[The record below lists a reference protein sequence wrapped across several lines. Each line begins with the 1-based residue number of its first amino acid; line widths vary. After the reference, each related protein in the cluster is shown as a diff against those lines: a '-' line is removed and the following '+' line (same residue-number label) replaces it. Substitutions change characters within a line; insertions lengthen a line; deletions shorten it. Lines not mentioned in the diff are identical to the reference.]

1 MNIKEEAKIIKKN
14 TVFTIIINSFLAI
27 MKMLAGILGHS
38 SVLISDAIN
47 SIGDIVTNIVVYI
60 SAIFSRKEEDNK
72 HPYGHDKYDSII
84 SIFLGVAIVFTAIGV
99 GKNAIVKL
107 YDYFVNGIG
116 IVTPKWYALLAALLT
131 IAIKEF
137 LFRKTKNDA
146 LKSKSSALMAQAW
159 DHRSDTIASFGA
171 VIGILGAMNGLGFL
185 DPIASIII
193 ALFILHLGYK
203 IVLVGISQ
211 VVDQSANPDIEVQ
224 IIKIV
229 KGYKE
234 VKSLDVIKT
243 RMFGMKIYVDLE
255 IGLDYSLTLENAHC
269 IAEKIHDDIKSSIP
283 EVLNCMIH
291 INPNYEK

>member
-14 TVFTIIINSFLAI
+14 TIFTIIANSLLAI
-27 MKMLAGILGHS
+27 MKMLAGVFGNS

-60 SAIFSRKEEDNK
+60 TAIFSKREEDNK

-84 SIFLGVAIVFTAIGV
+84 SIFLGVAIVVTAIGV

-107 YDYFVNGIG
+107 YDYFANGIG
-116 IVTPKWYALLAALLT
+116 ITTPKWYALLAAILT
-131 IAIKEF
+131 IAVKEY
-137 LFRKTKNDA
+137 LFRKTKSDA
-146 LKSKSSALMAQAW
+146 KKAKSSTLMAQAW

-171 VIGILGAMNGLGFL
+171 VIGIVGAMNGLGFL

-193 ALFILHLGYK
+193 ALFIFHLGYK
-203 IVLVGISQ
+203 IVHVGISQ
-211 VVDQSANPDIEVQ
+211 VVDQSADSNIEAE

-229 KGYKE
+229 MNCKD

-255 IGLDYSLTLENAHC
+255 IGLDHSLTLEAAHY
-269 IAEKIHDDIKSSIP
+269 IAEKIHDDIQSSIP

-291 INPNYEK
+291 VNPNYEK